1 MNNLRT
7 NSVLSW
13 CPRREPATEQLFG
26 WSSQR
31 EKKKKTLEE
40 QAAKVPRHNITRK
53 PQVLQAFQVMIIRN
67 LTNKI
72 AVTPELNC
80 EIPSIN
86 VEQLGT
92 KKCNFILIARHERTS
107 TMGISQSSSINQAR
121 KWTFMR
127 KFGLNSCY
135 NLTFFAFIRL
145 EAM

>member
-1 MNNLRT
+1 MNNLGT

-13 CPRREPATEQLFG
+13 CVLDASPRQNNFSGGAVNV
-26 WSSQR
+26 
-31 EKKKKTLEE
+31 KKKTLEE
-40 QAAKVPRHNITRK
+40 QAAKVPRQNITTRK

-92 KKCNFILIARHERTS
+92 KKCNVILIARHERTS
-107 TMGISQSSSINQAR
+107 TMGIFQCRSINHAR